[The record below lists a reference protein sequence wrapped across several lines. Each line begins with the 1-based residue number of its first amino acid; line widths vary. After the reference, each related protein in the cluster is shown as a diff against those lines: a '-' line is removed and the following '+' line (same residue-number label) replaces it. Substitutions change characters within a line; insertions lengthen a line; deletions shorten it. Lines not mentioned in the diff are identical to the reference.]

1 MPRAYHLSGLRTSQ
15 FPITVWQ
22 RRIRRAPARCCG
34 EGRTG
39 GYTAVSIADL
49 TAASG
54 VSNGTIYH
62 HFGAKDGVLAE
73 LPHGVLLPGLTDEA
87 PAVAAAGVPE
97 AGPHVSHPA
106 EG

>member
-1 MPRAYHLSGLRTSQ
+1 M
-15 FPITVWQ
+15 WQ